1 MGVLFFVVNGD
12 LMLSK
17 TYLTICRLQ
26 VVLGIMAETNS
37 FVLGFTSP
45 EDFVNISLRNLLAA
59 MRARAPSVSKR
70 SVDAL
75 LAR

>member
-1 MGVLFFVVNGD
+1 MDVLFVVVNGD

-26 VVLGIMAETNS
+26 VVMVETNS
-37 FVLGFTSP
+37 FVFGFTSP
-45 EDFVNISLRNLLAA
+45 EDFVNISLRNLLTAV
-59 MRARAPSVSKR
+59 RARAPPVGKR
-70 SVDAL
+70 SVHAL